1 MLISHSRQNSII
13 LLPNLFN
20 YFMNSG
26 LFKKLLPHLI
36 AIIVFLAISVFF
48 CKPILDGNV
57 LKQSDITGWKSMAQD
72 AYEYKA
78 NHGHFPLWNT
88 HLFSGMPN
96 YQVALEGKSVLP
108 DFTSVLSLWLP
119 KPMNFFFLACI
130 CFYILCLS
138 LRIRPVIGI
147 LGSIAFAFCTYNPI
161 IIGVGHETKMLAIAF
176 MPLLMAGIILTYEK
190 KYWLGLSVTTLGA
203 LLEIGAN
210 HPQINYYFLLIAAA
224 VTVAYLVGWIKN
236 KEWKHILIAGCIV
249 IGSAAIAVGSTA
261 VTLLTTYEYAKATMR
276 GGNELS
282 LQGDSVKQSKSSG
295 LDTAYAFQYSF
306 GRAETAVLMMPKSFG
321 EGSHKTLDENSKVV
335 EKLTD
340 KGVPENS
347 AMQVVAQ
354 LPKYWGGILSTDGPP
369 YVGVIICLLALIG
382 FVVVRHPMRWAL
394 LAITILGIM
403 MSWGKYLPGFN
414 TFLFNHLPMYNKF
427 RAPSMAM
434 VIPEFTLPLM
444 AVLSLQF
451 LFYRDKSIEFLKAD
465 FRRILYALGGLMALL
480 IIMYVMLS
488 YSSPVDNEISASI
501 SQMAKSDE
509 IGRAVIAGM
518 KADRQS
524 MFGGQLLRTL
534 AFAALVLGLLYL
546 YLKNIIKPAVGVII
560 LTAITIIDLLSID
573 KDYLNE
579 EHYASSDEIT
589 AQSFTPNPVEQKI
602 LQDKAPHYRV
612 FNAGVNPVLD
622 MRSAYFFR
630 SVTGYHPARLSI
642 YQNLIDKYIY
652 SSNQNVLNMLD
663 VRYIIYSDQQTNQ
676 QQMQPNAYANGP
688 CWLVRGIKFV
698 DGPVQELNDIGSAHL
713 RDTAIVQKV
722 FSNAVVQPQWDSA
735 ASIKLSKF
743 DNDAMEYSFS
753 SSKPQFAV
761 FSEVYYPYG
770 WNAYIDGKKVDY
782 CRTDYVLRGLSIPA
796 GQHAVKFIFEPA
808 SYKKGVSIAYISSF
822 LILIF
827 FLGGLFMEW
836 WTNKKSA
843 VGSRK
848 SNVKR

>member
-1 MLISHSRQNSII
+1 
-13 LLPNLFN
+13 
-20 YFMNSG
+20 MNSG
-26 LFKKLLPHLI
+26 LFKKSLPHLI
-36 AIIVFLAISVFF
+36 AIIVFLVISVFF

-57 LKQSDITGWKSMAQD
+57 LKQSDITGWKSMAHD
-72 AYEYKA
+72 AFEYKEK
-78 NHGHFPLWNT
+78 HGHFPLWNT

-96 YQVALEGKSVLP
+96 YQVAMEGKSVLP
-108 DFTSVLSLWLP
+108 DFARILSLWLP

-138 LRIRPVIGI
+138 LRIRSLIGI

-203 LLEIGAN
+203 LLEIAAN
-210 HPQINYYFLLIAAA
+210 HPQINYYFLLIAVA
-224 VTVAYLVGWIKN
+224 VTIAYMVSWIKN
-236 KEWKHILIAGCIV
+236 KEWKHMLIAGCIV
-249 IGSAAIAVGSTA
+249 IGSAAIAVASTA

-282 LQGDSVKQSKSSG
+282 VQGETVKQTKSSG

-321 EGSHKTLDENSKVV
+321 EGSHKALDENSKVV

-347 AMQVVAQ
+347 AMQVAAQ

-382 FVVVRHPMRWAL
+382 FVVVRHPVRWAL

-403 MSWGKYLPGFN
+403 MSWGKHLPAFN

-451 LFYRDKSIEFLKAD
+451 IFYRDKSLELLKAD
-465 FRRILYALGGLMALL
+465 FRKILYALGGLMALL
-480 IIMYVMLS
+480 IIMYVMMS
-488 YSSPVDNEISASI
+488 YSSPIDNEISASV

-509 IGRAVIAGM
+509 IGRAVVAGM

-524 MFGGQLLRTL
+524 MFGGQLVRTL

-546 YLKNIIKPAVGVII
+546 YLRNIIKPVIAVII
-560 LTAITIIDLLSID
+560 LTAITVIDLLAID
-573 KDYLNE
+573 KDYLSE
-579 EHYASSDEIT
+579 EHYSSADEIT

-602 LQDKAPHYRV
+602 LQDQAPHYRV
-612 FNAGVNPVLD
+612 FNEGVNPVLD

-642 YQNLIDKYIY
+642 YQNLVDKYIA
-652 SSNQNVLNMLD
+652 SANQNVLNMLNT
-663 VRYIIYSDQQTNQ
+663 RYIIYTDPQTNQ
-676 QQMQPNAYANGP
+676 QQLQPNAYAYGP
-688 CWLVRGIKFV
+688 CWLVKSVKIV
-698 DGPVQELNDIGSAHL
+698 DGPVEELNDIGGAHL
-713 RDTAIVQKV
+713 RDTAIVQKA
-722 FSNAVVQPQWDSA
+722 FNNVVVEPQWDSA
-735 ASIKLSKF
+735 ATIKLSKF

-770 WNAYIDGKKVDY
+770 WNAYIDAKKVEY
-782 CRTDYVLRGLSIPA
+782 SRADYVLRGLSIPA
-796 GQHAVKFIFEPA
+796 GNHEVKFIFEPS
-808 SYKKGVSIAYISSF
+808 SYKKGVKIAFVSSF
-822 LILIF
+822 LILILF
-827 FLGGLFMEW
+827 FGGLFMEW
-836 WTNKKSA
+836 WSNRKSA
-843 VGSRK
+843 VISQK
-848 SNVKR
+848 SEVRR

>member
-1 MLISHSRQNSII
+1 
-13 LLPNLFN
+13 
-20 YFMNSG
+20 
-26 LFKKLLPHLI
+26 
-36 AIIVFLAISVFF
+36 
-48 CKPILDGNV
+48 
-57 LKQSDITGWKSMAQD
+57 MAQD
-72 AYEYKA
+72 AYEYKKQ
-78 NHGHFPLWNT
+78 HGHFPLWNT

-96 YQVALEGKSVLP
+96 YQVAMQGKSVLP
-108 DFTSVLSLWLP
+108 DFTSILSLWLP

-138 LRIRPVIGI
+138 LRIRPFIGI

-190 KYWLGLSVTTLGA
+190 KYWLGLSLTTLGA
-203 LLEIGAN
+203 LQEIAAN
-210 HPQINYYFLLIAAA
+210 HPQINYYFLLIATA
-224 VTVAYLVGWIKN
+224 VTIAYLISWIKN

-249 IGSAAIAVGSTA
+249 IGAAAIAAGSTA
-261 VTLLTTYEYAKATMR
+261 VTLLPTYEYAKATMR
-276 GGNELS
+276 GGNDLS
-282 LQGDSVKQSKSSG
+282 VQGETVKQVKSSG
-295 LDTAYAFQYSF
+295 LDTSYAFQYSF

-321 EGSHKTLDENSKVV
+321 EGSHKALDENSKVV

-340 KGVPENS
+340 KGVPETS
-347 AMQVVAQ
+347 AIQVAAQ
-354 LPKYWGGILSTDGPP
+354 LPKYWGGIVSTDGPP

-382 FVVVRHPMRWAL
+382 FVIVRHPMRWAL
-394 LAITILGIM
+394 LAMTILGIM

-451 LFYRDKSIEFLKAD
+451 VFYRDKSLELLKAD

-480 IIMYVMLS
+480 IIMYVMMS
-488 YSSPVDNEISASI
+488 YSSPIDSEISASY
-501 SQMAKSDE
+501 SQMTKSDE

-524 MFGGQLLRTL
+524 MFGGQLVRTL
-534 AFAALVLGLLYL
+534 AFAGLVLGLLYL
-546 YLKNIIKPAVGVII
+546 YLRNVIKPVVAVII
-560 LTAITIIDLLSID
+560 LTVITVIDLLAID

-579 EHYASSDEIT
+579 EHYSSPDEIT

-612 FNAGVNPVLD
+612 FNSTVNPVYD
-622 MRSAYFFR
+622 TRSAYFFR

-642 YQNLIDKYIY
+642 YQNLIDKYIFTA
-652 SSNQNVLNMLD
+652 NQNVLNMLD
-663 VRYIIYSDQQTNQ
+663 VRYIIYGDRQTNQ
-676 QQMQPNAYANGP
+676 QQIQPNAYAFGS
-688 CWLVRGIKFV
+688 CWLVKNVRI
-698 DGPVQELNDIGSAHL
+698 VQGSAEEIEAIGNANL
-713 RDTAIVQKV
+713 RDTAIVQKAL
-722 FSNAVVQPQWDSA
+722 SNTVVQPQWDSA

-743 DNDAMEYSFS
+743 DNDTMDYSFN

-770 WNAYIDGKKVDY
+770 WNVYIDGKKADY
-782 CRTDYVLRGLSIPA
+782 CKTDYVLRGLSIPA
-796 GQHAVKFIFEPA
+796 GQHDVKFIFEPS
-808 SYKKGVSIAYISSF
+808 SYKKGVRIAYISSF

-836 WTNKKSA
+836 RSSRKSA
-843 VGSRK
+843 VS
-848 SNVKR
+848 S